1 MKKQNKYNVSNKS
14 KCNEVY
20 ILPHYAPCPD
30 ITKSYEI
37 LGKVDSFN
45 SNFESLCRKFIKETS
60 PDHNNGS
67 YFDAVIDKYCNEA
80 IEDIDLQRQEHI
92 QLFTQSVTGYQKGIK
107 IKAMAK
113 LQMIERSIEEVESEL
128 RKCQRVFYEGT
139 SMED

>member
-1 MKKQNKYNVSNKS
+1 MAAKNNLINTPQKEER
-14 KCNEVY
+14 EV
-20 ILPHYAPCPD
+20 ITLPHYAPCPD
-30 ITKSYEI
+30 ITKDYV
-37 LGKVDSFN
+37 LLDKVDSFTT
-45 SNFESLCRKFIKETS
+45 NFESLCRRFIKETN

-67 YFDAVIDKYCNEA
+67 YFDAVIDKYCKEA

-113 LQMIERSIEEVESEL
+113 LQMIERSIDEVESEL
-128 RKCQRVFYEGT
+128 KKCQRVFYEGT